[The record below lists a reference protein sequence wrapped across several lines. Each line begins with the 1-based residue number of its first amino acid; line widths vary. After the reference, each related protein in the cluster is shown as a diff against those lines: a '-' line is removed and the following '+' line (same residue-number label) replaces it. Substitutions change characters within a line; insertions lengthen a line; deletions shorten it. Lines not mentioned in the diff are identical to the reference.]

1 VRFGSL
7 FFSLVALLFSFIL
20 LAVGGF
26 FVFIAEIPHFQE
38 TLSLFILNEVET
50 VRGIGGGI
58 ILLAILLLFVFYQM
72 NRRSYYLIEMG
83 KNFGISIEDQALM
96 AVVRACFQDYFPSQS
111 IHSEVYLAKKGM
123 LEIYV
128 DLPFFPLE
136 EQSKVLISIE
146 KNLEE
151 KLSRICGYR
160 KKFLLNVH
168 FASKP

>member
-1 VRFGSL
+1 
-7 FFSLVALLFSFIL
+7 
-20 LAVGGF
+20 
-26 FVFIAEIPHFQE
+26 
-38 TLSLFILNEVET
+38 
-50 VRGIGGGI
+50 
-58 ILLAILLLFVFYQM
+58 
-72 NRRSYYLIEMG
+72 
-83 KNFGISIEDQALM
+83 
-96 AVVRACFQDYFPSQS
+96 
-111 IHSEVYLAKKGM
+111 M